1 MKQLKSV
8 PLKLERKWACFL
20 SLMLYSFLED
30 QTKAI
35 RNETEIRD
43 VTIRKE
49 EIIMV
54 SDSMIRHRNCKGN
67 NWKISYN

>member
-1 MKQLKSV
+1 
-8 PLKLERKWACFL
+8 
-20 SLMLYSFLED
+20 MLYSFLED